1 MSLKSRVKKHV
12 RASYKPVINAAS
24 KAGRGVS
31 DFAKRFGQKTTEG
44 YKRYKDPLIIGG
56 ATVLGGILG
65 SVVPG
70 IGTVAGAAAAGSLA
84 SGAVGAR
91 RARQQEHAVKDEEKA
106 WQAQYGGLEAG
117 DRNSLAMQ
125 IRRRRL
131 QRGAGE
137 AVGSYMSDYAPAGAD
152 TSEVA

>member
-1 MSLKSRVKKHV
+1 MGLKSRIK
-12 RASYKPVINAAS
+12 RRIRSSYKPAIDAVS
-24 KAGRGVS
+24 KAGKGIS
-31 DFAKRFGQKTTEG
+31 GFAKRFGQKTTEK
-44 YKRYKDPLIIGG
+44 YKVYKDPLIIGAG
-56 ATVLGGILG
+56 TVIGGILG

-70 IGTVAGAAAAGSLA
+70 VGTLAGAAVGGSLA

-91 RARQQEHAVKDEEKA
+91 RAQQQQAAVKDEEKA
-106 WQAQYGGLEAG
+106 WEAQYGGLEAG

>member
-1 MSLKSRVKKHV
+1 MSLKKRVQRHI
-12 RASYKPVINAAS
+12 RSSYKPTIDAVS
-24 KAGRGVS
+24 KAGKGVS
-31 DFAKRFGQKTTEG
+31 GFAKRFGQKTKEE
-44 YKRYKDPLIIGG
+44 YRAYKDPLIIGA

-70 IGTVAGAAAAGSLA
+70 IGTIAGATAAGSLA

-91 RARQQEHAVKDEEKA
+91 RAHQQQEATKDEEKA
-106 WQAQYGGLEAG
+106 LEAQYGGLEAG
-117 DRNSLAMQ
+117 NNLAAQ

-137 AVGSYMSDYAPAGAD
+137 AVGSYMSDYAPSGVD
-152 TSEVA
+152 TAEVA